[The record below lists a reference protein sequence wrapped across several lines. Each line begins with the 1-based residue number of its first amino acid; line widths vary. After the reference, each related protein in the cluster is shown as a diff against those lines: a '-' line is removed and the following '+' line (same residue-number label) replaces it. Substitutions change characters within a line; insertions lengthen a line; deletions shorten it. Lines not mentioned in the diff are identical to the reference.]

1 VEKGEPATGELPV
14 ATAIFVIST
23 PNGLHLR
30 AGKDLVF
37 TANRF
42 QSQITAENL
51 SRPSPVVD
59 VKSILQIMQL
69 QAHTGHQ
76 IRLTARGPDAQEAVR
91 ALRQLLAPF
100 NEATAHPL

>member
-1 VEKGEPATGELPV
+1 MDPGEPATGGAPAV
-14 ATAIFVIST
+14 TAIVVIST

-30 AGKDLVF
+30 AGKDIVY

-42 QSQITAENL
+42 QAHITAKNL

-69 QAHTGHQ
+69 QAHMGHEIQ
-76 IRLTARGPDAQEAVR
+76 LTAQGPDAADAIL
-91 ALRQLLAPF
+91 ALRQLLAPSG
-100 NEATAHPL
+100 ETTAQPL